1 MAAKA
6 ALHHGAIDWLL
17 SNGTVKSSD
26 NTLCGRG
33 ANRGYLFGLVVQLAA
48 AGCITSGAYANTFMA
63 RDREFYWY
71 GIGAGIAITV
81 CELELKGDVRK
92 GYARRFIRDAIRSND
107 IRSEPKAVEGRID
120 TSSPKT
126 AGVSR
131 GYKTSIH

>member
-92 GYARRFIRDAIRSND
+92 GYARRFIRDAIHSSE
-107 IRSEPKAVEGRID
+107 IRSEPKAVEGLID
-120 TSSPKT
+120 ASKSKNCR
-126 AGVSR
+126 GV
-131 GYKTSIH
+131 